1 MRTLAPSAPNV
12 AILPDDMM
20 AVQELHTT
28 REGIGWSES
37 ICPQCLTLEW
47 GMVRRWVA
55 CGP

>member
-47 GMVRRWVA
+47 GMV
-55 CGP
+55 